1 MKTDRETMIITIY
14 VIIDTL
20 CQKLL
25 FAPAQKQKLTD
36 GEVITIAI
44 CSAIFFHSNHDK
56 SLAWLRASGYFPE
69 MLSLSRYNRR
79 IHQLKDFMEF
89 CFESVSEFFATG
101 ELYIEDSMPLPVC
114 KRVRASRNKKV
125 QGKEYCGCCVAKKE
139 KFYGFRLHLIVDT
152 KGIPASMT
160 ILPGAYHDLTPIYE
174 ITAPLPHDST
184 VIGDKAFN
192 CASDESRLK
201 ELGTTMMP
209 RRF

>member
-1 MKTDRETMIITIY
+1 
-14 VIIDTL
+14 
-20 CQKLL
+20 
-25 FAPAQKQKLTD
+25 
-36 GEVITIAI
+36 
-44 CSAIFFHSNHDK
+44 
-56 SLAWLRASGYFPE
+56 
-69 MLSLSRYNRR
+69 
-79 IHQLKDFMEF
+79 
-89 CFESVSEFFATG
+89 
-101 ELYIEDSMPLPVC
+101 MPLPVC

-192 CASDESRLK
+192 CASDESNLK

-209 RRF
+209 RRRKNMKKQWTPFQERFIIKEHRERVETSFSILSDLMGLNRIKATTLPGFMIKAYTAVLAMIFYLAV